1 VFARSTTIREG
12 SRDPAA
18 IDNVISYVRDE
29 LMPMLSDMKGCVGL
43 SMMVDRDTGTC
54 IATTSWTSK
63 ELMDASMDRLSPAR
77 ARAADIMGGKPEVAE
92 WEVAVMHR
100 EHEARDG
107 SCCRVT
113 WMEIDA
119 DGLDGLVKYYRSSV
133 LPMLEEL
140 DGFASSSLF
149 VDRMMGRACGTA
161 RYDDTDAMMASR
173 DRTNAMRNMGEM
185 SAGYRVTDVA
195 EFELAIAHL
204 RVPELV

>member
-1 VFARSTTIREG
+1 MFARSTTIRG
-12 SRDPAA
+12 DSGG
-18 IDNVISYVRDE
+18 IDDVISYVRDE
-29 LMPMLSDMKGCVGL
+29 LMPLLSDMDGCVGL
-43 SMMVDRDTGTC
+43 SMMVERQSGTC
-54 IATTSWTSK
+54 IATTSWRSK
-63 ELMDASMDRLSPAR
+63 DLMDASMDRLGPAR
-77 ARAADIMGGKPEVAE
+77 TRAADIMRGRIEVAE

-100 EHEARDG
+100 EHDARDG

-113 WMEIDA
+113 WMEIGA
-119 DGLDGLVKYYRSSV
+119 DGLDGLVKYYRSQV

-149 VDRMMGRACGTA
+149 INRMLGRACGTA
-161 RYDDTDAMMASR
+161 RYDDLEAMIASR

>member
-1 VFARSTTIREG
+1 MFARSTTIRG
-12 SRDPAA
+12 DAA
-18 IDNVISYVRDE
+18 ALDDAISYVRDE
-29 LMPMLSDMKGCVGL
+29 LMPMLSDMDGCIGL
-43 SMMVDRDTGTC
+43 STMVDRESGTC

-63 ELMDASMDRLSPAR
+63 ELMDASMERLAPAR
-77 ARAADIMGGKPEVAE
+77 SRVAEMMGGRAEVST

-119 DGLDGLVKYYRSSV
+119 DGIDGLVRYFRTRV

-140 DGFASSSLF
+140 DGFASASLF
-149 VDRMMGRACGTA
+149 IDRLMGRACGTA
-161 RYDDTDAMMASR
+161 RYDDLEAMKASR
-173 DRTNAMRNMGEM
+173 DSTNAMRSMGEM